1 MHSFTF
7 LPRLLGCV
15 NLLLR
20 KLFKELLPA
29 CPQCVELYFQAG
41 QGDAWARLPTGHLQ
55 VTFAWDGT
63 VWSLGIPVVLLQPAS
78 QQCPSASTD
87 VCSCVDPPF
96 HSSFSWSVPV
106 FVPRVLPPLVLSFSN
121 SQSCIAPYSP
131 ASLFPVLKLILSFL
145 PSSAQW
151 SAYSSC
157 FSQPQNSFSLS
168 ATLLSLHLNQLLSLS
183 FVNTRG
189 RRGRKRSLKRR

>member
-1 MHSFTF
+1 MCWSAFKKAFQRAAPCLPSVCWAVFPSWPGWCMSQVAHRPPAGSFC
-7 LPRLLGCV
+7 LGWHRLI
-15 NLLLR
+15 
-20 KLFKELLPA
+20 P
-29 CPQCVELYFQAG
+29 
-41 QGDAWARLPTGHLQ
+41 GHPHCL
-55 VTFAWDGT
+55 T
-63 VWSLGIPVVLLQPAS
+63 PAS
-78 QQCPSASTD
+78 ISAASFYQHW
-87 VCSCVDPPF
+87 CLFLSGSSF

-106 FVPRVLPPLVLSFSN
+106 FIPRVLPPLVLSFSN
-121 SQSCIAPYSP
+121 PQSCIAPYSP
-131 ASLFPVLKLILSFL
+131 ASPFSVLKLILSFL
-145 PSSAQW
+145 PSSAHW